1 MTGELIKILKSFE
14 SNQICAINFKGP
26 SLALLAYNNLALREF
41 IDIDILVNHI
51 DIKKVNNLMNQL
63 GYVLESY
70 PEKIDESLYFK
81 TQTEHKFVHKNLVII
96 EIHTRLQGHFF
107 NFPIKPHF
115 IYKNERLDTL
125 KINNYELKT
134 FSTENLLIL
143 LTIHCARHNWSC
155 ISWIWTYLNLYNII
169 KISWSEVMENASKL
183 GVI

>member
-1 MTGELIKILKSFE
+1 MKYEIGRNLELTREDTLLLLAARTEINEEITSEMTLILQQGIDWDYLLRRSKDHKLTPLLYWNLNSICSDSVPLEIMDKFIAFFEENARKNLILTGELIKILKSFE

-81 TQTEHKFVHKNLVII
+81 T
-96 EIHTRLQGHFF
+96 HT
-107 NFPIKPHF
+107 
-115 IYKNERLDTL
+115 
-125 KINNYELKT
+125 
-134 FSTENLLIL
+134 
-143 LTIHCARHNWSC
+143 
-155 ISWIWTYLNLYNII
+155 
-169 KISWSEVMENASKL
+169 
-183 GVI
+183 